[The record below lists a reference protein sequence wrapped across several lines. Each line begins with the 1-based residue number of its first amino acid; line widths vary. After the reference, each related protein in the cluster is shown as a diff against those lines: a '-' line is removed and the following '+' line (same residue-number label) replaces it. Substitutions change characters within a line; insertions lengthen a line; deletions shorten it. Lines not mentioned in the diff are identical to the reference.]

1 FAAQISTSPPR
12 GGWSGY
18 SQRLEV
24 TGDLQRTVSKIGV
37 SWYPRGVSNP
47 LTTMDELRQAQQAA
61 QSGDLPGAAR
71 ICRDLIHREPANFF
85 ALLMLG
91 GIESDRKN
99 FAEAGQLLGRAVK
112 LNPRSPEAL
121 ATYGNVLIELGRR
134 EDGVRALSE
143 AIRLQPQNAATYIYR
158 GYGHAQSA
166 DHEKAL
172 ADFDTAV
179 RLAPGWEFALHNRAT
194 ALIAR

>member
-1 FAAQISTSPPR
+1 MEELRRAQRIA
-12 GGWSGY
+12 
-18 SQRLEV
+18 QA
-24 TGDLQRTVSKIGV
+24 GDL
-37 SWYPRGVSNP
+37 
-47 LTTMDELRQAQQAA
+47 A
-61 QSGDLPGAAR
+61 GAAA
-71 ICRDLIHREPANFF
+71 ICRQILTREPGNFF

-99 FAEAGQLLGRAVK
+99 FAEAGQLLERAVK

-158 GYGHAQSA
+158 GYGHAPAA
-166 DHEKAL
+166 DHDTAL
-172 ADFDTAV
+172 ADFDAAV
-179 RLAPGWEFALHNRAT
+179 RLAPNREFALHNRAT
-194 ALIAR
+194 ALIALNRHQEARPDIEKLLRMA